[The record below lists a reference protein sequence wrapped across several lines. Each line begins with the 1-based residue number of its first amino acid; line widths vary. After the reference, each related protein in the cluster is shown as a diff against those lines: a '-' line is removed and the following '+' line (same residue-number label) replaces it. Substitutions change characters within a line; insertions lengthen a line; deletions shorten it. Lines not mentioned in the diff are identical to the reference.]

1 VAGLL
6 TYSLPEAFPSAK
18 RTVAMIFRKF
28 ERAYSSGNC
37 SGFSPDSLIKSYS
50 VQGNRTPLST
60 ANVLCF
66 GICKFFFEDF
76 TRLFETRQALFYKS
90 DVVNS
95 TASRLHAL
103 V

>member
-6 TYSLPEAFPSAK
+6 TYSLPEAFP
-18 RTVAMIFRKF
+18 FRLAEQWQRFSESF

-50 VQGNRTPLST
+50 VQGNRTPLSP

-66 GICKFFFEDF
+66 GI
-76 TRLFETRQALFYKS
+76 
-90 DVVNS
+90 
-95 TASRLHAL
+95 
-103 V
+103 